1 MKAEIVNGIT
11 VITAEEGNVFI
22 TKDNLVLSEKLYL
35 GCNDS
40 ANRYKEVSFAEAETI
55 SNETE
60 EENGVQ

>member
-40 ANRYKEVSFAEAETI
+40 ADRYKEISLTEAEMI
-55 SNETE
+55 NNEAE
-60 EENGVQ
+60 EENGV